1 MTRLVAGSATDI
13 GLVRT
18 MNQDHMLVAE
28 PLFAVAD
35 GMGGHAAGEIA
46 SETALDALLGAI
58 GADPPE
64 GGWTA
69 TGIADAVR
77 AANRAVWDEA
87 QANPDFR
94 GMGTTLTALALV
106 RDGDTERLAI
116 ANVGDSR
123 AYRLRDGHL
132 EQLTVDHN
140 LVSELVAEGQLRPD
154 EAETHPQRH
163 VLTRALGVY
172 PDVEVDVLL
181 TDPGAGDR
189 FLLCSD
195 GLSREVPDPQ
205 IESVLRRLSSPR
217 DAASELVSLARLHG
231 GSDNIT
237 VVVVDVGEADA
248 DQSPVRGDRAVPG
261 PGGPAPV
268 APGYPGATPTSS
280 GPAGEGA
287 ALSVA
292 LEQRSVAPL
301 ESPPPAGPIPTG
313 IGRREQ
319 RELERAA
326 LGPRNRVVTIR
337 VALWI
342 AALLAVLAAAYGGSY
357 WYEHSSYFVG
367 LRGDRVTIFHGR
379 PGGLLWWRPA
389 TTEVT
394 TLRTASIESIYLTDL
409 RSGVVEPSLAASRA
423 YVRNLRRQGQTVGL
437 GPTTTTGTALRARRK
452 GPHRAGLI
460 L

>member
-18 MNQDHMLVAE
+18 KNQDHLLLAE

-58 GADPPE
+58 GAEPPE

-69 TGIADAVR
+69 SGIADAVR

-94 GMGTTLTALALV
+94 GMGTTLTALALI
-106 RDGDTERLAI
+106 RDGDAERFAV

-123 AYRLRDGHL
+123 VYRLRKGRM

-140 LVSELVAEGQLRPD
+140 LVSELVAEGQIGPE

-172 PDVEVDVLL
+172 PEVEVDVLI
-181 TDPGAGDR
+181 TEPGVGDR

-205 IESVLRRLSSPR
+205 IESVLRRLASPL
-217 DAASELVSLARLHG
+217 DAASELVALARLHG

-237 VVVVDVGEADA
+237 VVVVDVDDTDTNQSATAEDA
-248 DQSPVRGDRAVPG
+248 VDPGPAGTAPVPSSSPRTATTSTDICSESALQTVDLERRAVPPPKDRSATTG
-261 PGGPAPV
+261 P
-268 APGYPGATPTSS
+268 
-280 GPAGEGA
+280 
-287 ALSVA
+287 L
-292 LEQRSVAPL
+292 R
-301 ESPPPAGPIPTG
+301 TG
-313 IGRREQ
+313 TERRERGGLR
-319 RELERAA
+319 RED
-326 LGPRNRVVTIR
+326 LGPRNRAFTFR
-337 VALWI
+337 VALWL
-342 AALLAVLAAAYGGSY
+342 AALLAVLAAAYAGSY
-357 WYEHSSYFVG
+357 WYEHSSYYVG

-379 PGGLLWWRPA
+379 PGGLLWWRPE

-394 TLRTASIESIYLTDL
+394 TLRTTNIEDVYLADL
-409 RSGVVEPSLAASRA
+409 RSGVVEPSLSESRA
-423 YVRNLRRQGQTVGL
+423 YVRNLRRRAQSAGIDS
-437 GPTTTTGTALRARRK
+437 TTATSSPADPASAPRPGAFL
-452 GPHRAGLI
+452 
-460 L
+460 

>member
-189 FLLCSD
+189 FLL
-195 GLSREVPDPQ
+195 
-205 IESVLRRLSSPR
+205 
-217 DAASELVSLARLHG
+217 
-231 GSDNIT
+231 
-237 VVVVDVGEADA
+237 
-248 DQSPVRGDRAVPG
+248 
-261 PGGPAPV
+261 
-268 APGYPGATPTSS
+268 
-280 GPAGEGA
+280 
-287 ALSVA
+287 
-292 LEQRSVAPL
+292 
-301 ESPPPAGPIPTG
+301 
-313 IGRREQ
+313 
-319 RELERAA
+319 
-326 LGPRNRVVTIR
+326 
-337 VALWI
+337 
-342 AALLAVLAAAYGGSY
+342 
-357 WYEHSSYFVG
+357 
-367 LRGDRVTIFHGR
+367 
-379 PGGLLWWRPA
+379 
-389 TTEVT
+389 
-394 TLRTASIESIYLTDL
+394 
-409 RSGVVEPSLAASRA
+409 
-423 YVRNLRRQGQTVGL
+423 
-437 GPTTTTGTALRARRK
+437 
-452 GPHRAGLI
+452 
-460 L
+460 